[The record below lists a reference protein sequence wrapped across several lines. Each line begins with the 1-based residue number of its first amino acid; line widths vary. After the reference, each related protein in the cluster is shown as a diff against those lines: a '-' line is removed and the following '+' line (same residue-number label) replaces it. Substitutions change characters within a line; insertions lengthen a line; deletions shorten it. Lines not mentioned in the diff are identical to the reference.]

1 MYYKVYF
8 RALQASA
15 SRARLA
21 LAIAGL
27 IAFAPLA
34 LVHADDAAPS
44 VGDLESR
51 LRTLLREHPR
61 LRERRLLLAAAR
73 EEERFASRT
82 YPDPELMLGRTQLA
96 ARETMLYPDVS
107 YRDISGSES
116 ELRVQQSIPFPG
128 KLTLDARVQAL
139 QADREQLTLA
149 IEENNLVGEFLNA
162 LIDLER
168 AERAREFT
176 RVFVGQSAV
185 VARAARTRYESGGG
199 ALAEAAGAR
208 VKEQS
213 YRERSLA
220 LDGVVQARRA
230 ELAYFAGAAPESGI
244 AGSSRAEL
252 DEFLARLRQRAGERG
267 AQAAQHSLES
277 ALAQV
282 AARSAD
288 TQRSRAW
295 LEYLPDFAV
304 FAGYRR
310 ERTSSSFLEARAMEQ
325 DAYTVG
331 VTIRVPLWSA
341 FSTHTRISGAGDAR
355 GAAFAAAEDA
365 GLRVQTL
372 FNSVEQTRAALDARL
387 RIMRAEILPGAR
399 IARDSARA
407 NYEAGRGDL
416 AGVLRAAEE
425 LYDLELELLD
435 LEAELRRAIVLQAG
449 LVNVLIP
456 PETRHTPEEAQP

>member
-1 MYYKVYF
+1 MYYKVLF
-8 RALQASA
+8 RALAA
-15 SRARLA
+15 P
-21 LAIAGL
+21 AIAGL
-27 IAFAPLA
+27 IGFVPLAPLRA
-34 LVHADDAAPS
+34 EENAPAA
-44 VGDLESR
+44 GDLESR
-51 LRTLLREHPR
+51 VRALLEGHPR
-61 LRERRLLLAAAR
+61 LRERRLALAAAR
-73 EEERFASRT
+73 EAERFAWRT

-96 ARETMLYPDVS
+96 ARETMLYPDIS
-107 YRDISGSES
+107 YRDVSGSET

-128 KLTLDARVQAL
+128 KLSLDARVQTL
-139 QADREQLTLA
+139 QADREQLSLA
-149 IEENNLVGEFLNA
+149 VEENNLIGEFLNA

-168 AERAREFT
+168 AERARDFT
-176 RVFVGQSAV
+176 RAFVSQSAA

-220 LDGVVQARRA
+220 LEGVVQARRA
-230 ELAYFAGAAPESGI
+230 ELQYFAGAAQASGL
-244 AGSSRAEL
+244 AGVSRAEL
-252 DEFLARLRQRAGERG
+252 DEFLARLRQRASERG
-267 AQAAQHSLES
+267 PQAAQHSLES
-277 ALAQV
+277 ALAQL

-288 TQRSRAW
+288 AERSRAW

-310 ERTSSSFLEARAMEQ
+310 ERTSSSFFETRAMEQ

-341 FSTHTRISGAGDAR
+341 FSTHNRISGADDTR

-372 FNSVEQTRAALDARL
+372 FNSAEETRTALDARL

-399 IARDSARA
+399 IALDSARA

-425 LYDLELELLD
+425 RYALELELLD

-449 LVNVLIP
+449 LVNVLVSP
-456 PETRHTPEEAQP
+456 TTRTPPEEAQL